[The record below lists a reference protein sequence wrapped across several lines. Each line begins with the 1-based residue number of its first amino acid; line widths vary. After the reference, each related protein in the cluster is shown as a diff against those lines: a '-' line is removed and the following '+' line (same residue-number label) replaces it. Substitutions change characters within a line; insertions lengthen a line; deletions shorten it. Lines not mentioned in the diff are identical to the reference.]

1 MQPIETSRLILRNF
15 APSDAA
21 GLLEYTVNPRVN
33 CFMDQRMSTLEEA
46 AAEVKKRITDDS
58 HIAVCLKDSNEI
70 IGELFGMTEGN
81 EPEQKPETDSNFS
94 DSNRSD
100 SDTYSIGWNFNGR
113 FEGKGYASESAR
125 AFIEHLFM
133 EQGIRRIYAYV
144 EEDNFRSQKL
154 CEKLGMRREGLF
166 LEFISF
172 VKNEDGTSKYENTYQ
187 YAILK
192 KEWLAQQAIAE

>member
-1 MQPIETSRLILRNF
+1 MQTIETNRLILRNF

-21 GLLEYTVNPRVN
+21 GLLEYTANPRVN
-33 CFMDQRMSTLEEA
+33 CFMDHQMSTLEEA
-46 AAEVKKRITDDS
+46 AAEVEKRSKDDS
-58 HIAVCLKDSNEI
+58 HIAVCLKDSNEL
-70 IGELFGMTEGN
+70 IGELFGMTEDREAN
-81 EPEQKPETDSNFS
+81 S
-94 DSNRSD
+94 DSNSSSSSE

-133 EQGIRRIYAYV
+133 EQGIRRVYAYV
-144 EEDNFRSQKL
+144 EDDNFRSQKL

-172 VKNEDGTSKYENTYQ
+172 VKNEDGTPKYENTYQ

-192 KEWLAQQAIAE
+192 KEWLAQQAAAE